1 MGASQH
7 ILCILLDLALG
18 GDNSIVIGMAA
29 KNLPHELQKKAILY
43 GTAGAI
49 VLRFFMAMIVVYL
62 LQIPYLHTVGGLLLV
77 YIGMKLIGKQDG
89 EEEAHVEAKDS
100 LGGAVK
106 TIIVAD
112 ALMSLD
118 NVLGIVGTTGGHMGL
133 LFFGMVI
140 SVPIIIFGS
149 TVVIKIMHQFPVL
162 IYIGGLI
169 IAAET
174 FAEAAGLLSRAPWTG
189 LDIIQIAAARS
200 RKAGPYHL
208 MTGQNPIWLLSAR
221 GTTL

>member
-1 MGASQH
+1 MEAELITDIWTIIQV
-7 ILCILLDLALG
+7 ILLDLALG

-89 EEEAHVEAKDS
+89 EEAHVEAKDS

-149 TVVIKIMHQFPVL
+149 TVVIKIMHKFPVL

-169 IAAET
+169 LGW
-174 FAEAAGLLSRAPWTG
+174 AAGSMVGADEYLALSKDTALYVKIVLTLLTVLGGIVWKR
-189 LDIIQIAAARS
+189 
-200 RKAGPYHL
+200 
-208 MTGQNPIWLLSAR
+208 MTIPKK
-221 GTTL
+221 

>member
-1 MGASQH
+1 MEAELITDIWTIIQV
-7 ILCILLDLALG
+7 ILLDLALG

-118 NVLGIVGTTGGHMGL
+118 M
-133 LFFGMVI
+133 F
-140 SVPIIIFGS
+140 SV
-149 TVVIKIMHQFPVL
+149 
-162 IYIGGLI
+162 
-169 IAAET
+169 
-174 FAEAAGLLSRAPWTG
+174 
-189 LDIIQIAAARS
+189 
-200 RKAGPYHL
+200 
-208 MTGQNPIWLLSAR
+208 
-221 GTTL
+221 

>member
-1 MGASQH
+1 MEAELITDIWTIIQV
-7 ILCILLDLALG
+7 ILLDLALG

-29 KNLPHELQKKAILY
+29 KKLPPELQKKAILY

-149 TVVIKIMHQFPVL
+149 TVVIKIMHKFPVL

-169 IAAET
+169 LGW
-174 FAEAAGLLSRAPWTG
+174 AAGSMVGADEYLALSKDTALYVKIALTLLTVLG
-189 LDIIQIAAARS
+189 GIAWQR
-200 RKAGPYHL
+200 
-208 MTGQNPIWLLSAR
+208 MTPPKR
-221 GTTL
+221 

>member
-1 MGASQH
+1 LEAELITDIWTIIQV
-7 ILCILLDLALG
+7 ILLDLALG
-18 GDNSIVIGMAA
+18 GDNSIVIGM
-29 KNLPHELQKKAILY
+29 LPHELQKKAILY

-118 NVLGIVGTTGGHMGL
+118 NVLGIVATWD
-133 LFFGMVI
+133 FSS
-140 SVPIIIFGS
+140 SVWLSP
-149 TVVIKIMHQFPVL
+149 
-162 IYIGGLI
+162 Y
-169 IAAET
+169 
-174 FAEAAGLLSRAPWTG
+174 LLSFSAV
-189 LDIIQIAAARS
+189 RS
-200 RKAGPYHL
+200 SLRLCTNSPYSFIL
-208 MTGQNPIWLLSAR
+208 AV
-221 GTTL
+221 

>member
-1 MGASQH
+1 M
-7 ILCILLDLALG
+7 
-18 GDNSIVIGMAA
+18 
-29 KNLPHELQKKAILY
+29 
-43 GTAGAI
+43 
-49 VLRFFMAMIVVYL
+49 LRFFMAMIVVYL

-149 TVVIKIMHQFPVL
+149 TVVIKIMHKFPVL

-169 IAAET
+169 LGW
-174 FAEAAGLLSRAPWTG
+174 AAGSMVGAVEYLALSKDTALYVKIALTLLTVLGGIVWKR
-189 LDIIQIAAARS
+189 
-200 RKAGPYHL
+200 
-208 MTGQNPIWLLSAR
+208 MTIPKK
-221 GTTL
+221 

>member
-1 MGASQH
+1 MEAELITDIWTIIQV
-7 ILCILLDLALG
+7 ILLDLALG

-89 EEEAHVEAKDS
+89 EEAHVEAKDS

-149 TVVIKIMHQFPVL
+149 TVVIKIMHKFPVL

-169 IAAET
+169 LGW
-174 FAEAAGLLSRAPWTG
+174 AAGAMVGADEYLALSKDTALYVKIALTLLTVLGGIVWKR
-189 LDIIQIAAARS
+189 
-200 RKAGPYHL
+200 
-208 MTGQNPIWLLSAR
+208 MTILKK
-221 GTTL
+221 